1 MMMPRAYLL
10 VLLFLSA
17 VARQASGQGLDVKP
31 FFDTH
36 YYDPLRAEPHAARIK
51 LLLPAW
57 SAAFPDSLDD
67 SDGRFAWQVSLGR
80 ELPIVAFA
88 TEALNQG
95 RVGRGHFGFALCTPV
110 GFHMIEDFKDPSNP
124 IVDTDYRFG
133 FTTKTQYGLSDEMQL
148 GIRFVPWAHESTHLG
163 DEYVLVAAKNPD
175 FERIN
180 VSYEYWEVGVSVEN
194 EDWTLRVGGLKPWG
208 ADGYYSDHLLG
219 SDITTLTAST
229 KNFELSLGAEYR
241 FPVWK
246 GRRFYLSA
254 DTRNKLRYTYH
265 ATPANPEERQWSTNF
280 QVGRTLEEDSG
291 DSPLQDY
298 FLQVYY
304 GVNPYGQLRSMKSYW
319 SVGFGWG
326 FGF

>member
-1 MMMPRAYLL
+1 MMMPRSYLL

-17 VARQASGQGLDVKP
+17 IAREASAQLDVKP

-57 SAAFPDSLDD
+57 SAAFPDSIDD

-88 TEALNQG
+88 TELLNQG
-95 RVGRGHFGFALCTPV
+95 RVGRGQFGFALSTPI
-110 GFHMIEDFKDPSNP
+110 GFHMIEDFKDPSSP

-133 FTTKTQYGLSDEMQL
+133 FTTKTQYGLRDDMQL

-163 DEYVLVAAKNPD
+163 DEYVLVASENPD

-180 VSYEYWEVGVSVEN
+180 VSYEYWEVGVSVET
-194 EDWTLRVGGLKPWG
+194 EAWTLRGGGLKPWG
-208 ADGYYSDHLLG
+208 SDGYYSDHLLG
-219 SDITTLTAST
+219 SDATTLTKST

-246 GRRFYLSA
+246 GRRLYVSA

-265 ATPANPEERQWSTNF
+265 ATPANPEERQWSTNA

-298 FLQVYY
+298 FVQVYY
-304 GVNPYGQLRSMKSYW
+304 GVNPYGQLRSQKSYW

>member
-1 MMMPRAYLL
+1 MMTRRAYLL
-10 VLLFLSA
+10 GLLVLSA
-17 VARQASGQGLDVKP
+17 IAREASGQGLEVKP

-51 LLLPAW
+51 LLLPGW

-88 TEALNQG
+88 TEPLNQG
-95 RVGRGHFGFALCTPV
+95 RVGRGHFGVALCTPI
-110 GFHMIEDFKDPSNP
+110 GFHMIEDFKDASNP

-133 FTTKTQYGLSDEMQL
+133 FMTKSQYGLTDDMQL

-163 DEYVLVAAKNPD
+163 DEYVLVASNNPD

-180 VSYEYWEVGVSVEN
+180 VSYEYWEVGVSVEH

-208 ADGYYSDHLLG
+208 ADGYYSNHLLG

-265 ATPANPEERQWSTNF
+265 ATEANPEERQWSTNF

-291 DSPLQDY
+291 DAPLQDY
-298 FLQVYY
+298 FVQVYY
-304 GVNPYGQLRSMKSYW
+304 GVNPYGQLRSQKSYW
-319 SVGFGWG
+319 SAGFGWG